1 MLYYLTFDIT
11 LLSRFRYKLTWP
23 LEITLSRNIIISKF
37 YEQQNH
43 TIDPIG
49 WSLQNPFPAT
59 VVVGKQYEAAIRNNE
74 SYY

>member
-1 MLYYLTFDIT
+1 MNKKT
-11 LLSRFRYKLTWP
+11 
-23 LEITLSRNIIISKF
+23 
-37 YEQQNH
+37 H